1 MPMTETETDKPQF
14 RSLAAVLA
22 YEYRDRGIDHL
33 KAVLAALV
41 DGGETNREFV
51 EEAACQL
58 KALRVPIADLVLDA
72 AAQCPSMTDIG
83 FSPYLVPP
91 HTNNAVANQANI
103 TSWVWGQ
110 QRRAKKKRE
119 RCEELLRQAGIDPS
133 WLNGKPRQ

>member
-1 MPMTETETDKPQF
+1 
-14 RSLAAVLA
+14 VLA
-22 YEYRDRGIDHL
+22 YEYRNRGIDHL

-41 DGGETNREFV
+41 ENGETRREFV
-51 EEAACQL
+51 QEAACQL
-58 KALRVPIADLVLDA
+58 KALRVPIADLVLAA
-72 AAQCPSMTDIG
+72 AAQCSPMTDPR

-91 HTNNAVANQANI
+91 YANNAVANQADI

-133 WLNGKPRQ
+133 WLNGKPHQ